1 MTGKAMGTISKD
13 TTVKA
18 IQDQVSCVVGEEAVI
33 LHLKDGTYYGLNA
46 VGATVWNLIQQ
57 PRTVAE
63 LRDSVLRQYEVER
76 SQCEQ
81 DLTRLLQELT
91 EAGLIDIREPSSP
104 AS

>member
-13 TTVKA
+13 TTVVA